1 MVDMDN
7 VTRIG
12 VSLEP
17 ELLGKFDEMIAR
29 MGYGT
34 RSEAFRDL
42 IRDAL
47 TKVVL
52 QDEKA
57 RVCGTVTLLYNHHK
71 GGVKERLMEIQHCQ
85 HHLISSSIHV
95 HQDLERCLEVLIV
108 SGTVREIK
116 ELADSLGSVRGVA
129 SGVPVL
135 LSAEI
140 EDHAHVHG
148 EHLEEVPH
156 VHEHE

>member
-1 MVDMDN
+1 MDN

-29 MGYGT
+29 MGYVT

-47 TKVVL
+47 TKEVL
-52 QDEKA
+52 RDENAK
-57 RVCGTVTLLYNHHK
+57 VCGTVTLLYNHHK
-71 GGVKERLMEIQHCQ
+71 GGLKEKLMEIQHSQ

-95 HQDLERCLEVLIV
+95 HQDLERCLEVLVV

-116 ELADSLGSVRGVA
+116 ELSDNLGSVRGVA
-129 SGVPVL
+129 SGAPVL
-135 LSAEI
+135 LSAAI
-140 EDHAHVHG
+140 EKHD
-148 EHLEEVPH
+148 
-156 VHEHE
+156 HEHGPHQGDEPHGHQHD